1 MINMYL
7 RRAHS
12 RNEMGCPLSGVVFS
26 VWAIVDAYTSAEL
39 INARGV
45 VQ

>member
-7 RRAHS
+7 WCAHS
-12 RNEMGCPLSGVVFS
+12 RNEMGRPLRGVALS
-26 VWAIVDAYTSAEL
+26 VWAIVDAHASAEL
-39 INARGV
+39 INARGR